1 VNVQLYLLNEVI
13 TLQQQVAEL
22 KAMEQRR
29 ETRRKAFE
37 QHAEESYRNNLRAM
51 CERRELTR
59 ACNFMEATVQRME
72 LRLRQNT
79 FPEKREFFQ
88 TRLRIA
94 RQVRNEY
101 FAKLSKLMEVE
112 AERAAYRDRLRS
124 RMESVDAAEAC
135 RALERIVAFHQGF
148 RRDNSTA
155 YEFYRR
161 RQEVATELL
170 QEFTAKRAA
179 DADLPPGSFVVKD
192 SALDNLAKERL
203 FTESLKTK
211 ASRPSESQR
220 RERALSP
227 VEVET
232 LLHCFYCR
240 EPLNPAP
247 AYQEALYYLSNRGAV
262 FSFRGPGDYRT
273 TDLGDAWV
281 KAICNAK
288 P

>member
-1 VNVQLYLLNEVI
+1 
-13 TLQQQVAEL
+13 
-22 KAMEQRR
+22 
-29 ETRRKAFE
+29 
-37 QHAEESYRNNLRAM
+37 M

-148 RRDNSTA
+148 RRAKSTA

-179 DADLPPGSFVVKD
+179 ADLPPGSFVVKD

-203 FTESLKTK
+203 FTESLKAK

-220 RERALSP
+220 CERALTP

-232 LLHCFYCR
+232 LLHYYYCR
-240 EPLNPAP
+240 EELSPARASQAALRKFLLNG
-247 AYQEALYYLSNRGAV
+247 ALRLVPSG
-262 FSFRGPGDYRT
+262 YRT
-273 TDLGDAWV
+273 TELGDAWV